1 MEYGFLNNM
10 VGVELRKAQ
19 IKAESK
25 FEQKYGK
32 QLLPGHYTVLVLI
45 KYNPGAT
52 QSAIAQSAGLNRSSL
67 VPLLKQF
74 EKKGLITRKPGSEDT
89 RSNITELTLQGEAF
103 IAQHQSSI
111 TKLEQQLKDELGE
124 KNYLLFVNLLQDF
137 QKIHQ
142 L

>member
-1 MEYGFLNNM
+1 MQYGFLKNM

-19 IKAESK
+19 INAEKK
-25 FEQKYGK
+25 FEQQNGK

-74 EKKGLITRKPGSEDT
+74 EEKGLITRKSATRDT
-89 RSNITELTLQGEAF
+89 RSNITELTVQGEEL
-103 IAQHQSSI
+103 IGQHQASI
-111 TKLEQQLKDELGE
+111 TQLEDHLKEQFGE
-124 KNYLLFVNLLQDF
+124 QDYLLFVKQLQKF
-137 QKIHQ
+137 QKFCS